1 MIQQG
6 SCLCG
11 KIIFDSTTESSE
23 KNRLTIKV
31 IWNINGFVLVIVIGA
46 TYYPLVTFFTH
57 TTTCTIYLYLS
68 RGWAENLSLVKMLF
82 KIKLN
87 HHSAL
92 WHIYGQPFCFKPIFV
107 WFINQGTL
115 KQYDFSIKSILRFQF
130 QFQFSC
136 LINTIILFIRS
147 NYFLID
153 CCIYFDI
160 KK

>member
-1 MIQQG
+1 M
-6 SCLCG
+6 
-11 KIIFDSTTESSE
+11 KY
-23 KNRLTIKV
+23 
-31 IWNINGFVLVIVIGA
+31 INGFVLVIGA

-115 KQYDFSIKSILRFQF
+115 KQYDFSINLILRFQNHYDSSIF
-130 QFQFSC
+130 LFNYYNIIHKIK
-136 LINTIILFIRS
+136 LIPNWLLHLFWH
-147 NYFLID
+147 
-153 CCIYFDI
+153 
-160 KK
+160 